1 MAPYCYHDVP
11 SSVPDARATAESL
24 ARNRSAH
31 PQDTMSTQTP
41 PVAPNAEDVTR
52 VMNSLRAL
60 VRALRI
66 STRAVEKEIG
76 ISGAQLFVLQQLLE
90 SPARSVNDLAERTST
105 HQSSVS
111 TVVSRLV
118 ERGMAR
124 REPSADDGRRMEISI
139 TDRGRKLVDSAPR
152 TAQMRM
158 QHAMR
163 QLTPGQVAMLAD
175 GLEAVV
181 RESGFSAEPV
191 TMFFEDDG
199 GGEG

>member
-1 MAPYCYHDVP
+1 MSSDTLTDTP
-11 SSVPDARATAESL
+11 SAG
-24 ARNRSAH
+24 
-31 PQDTMSTQTP
+31 
-41 PVAPNAEDVTR
+41 DVTR

-90 SPARSVNDLAERTST
+90 APARSVNDLAERTST

-118 ERGMAR
+118 ERGLVR

-139 TDRGRKLVDSAPR
+139 TDRGRRLVETAPL
-152 TAQMRM
+152 TAQVRM

-163 QLTPGQVAMLAD
+163 RIGAGRVRALGE
-175 GLEAVV
+175 GLETLV
-181 RESGFSAEPV
+181 RESGFGSEPV
-191 TMFFEDDG
+191 SMFFEDDG
-199 GGEG
+199 GSEG

>member
-1 MAPYCYHDVP
+1 M
-11 SSVPDARATAESL
+11 SS
-24 ARNRSAH
+24 
-31 PQDTMSTQTP
+31 DTLTDTP
-41 PVAPNAEDVTR
+41 AAGDVTR

-90 SPARSVNDLAERTST
+90 APARSVNDLAERTST

-118 ERGMAR
+118 ERGLAR

-139 TDRGRKLVDSAPR
+139 TDRGRRLVETAPV
-152 TAQMRM
+152 TAQTRM
-158 QHAMR
+158 HQAMR
-163 QLTPGQVAMLAD
+163 RLRTDQVRALGE
-175 GLEAVV
+175 GLEALV
-181 RESGFSAEPV
+181 RESGFGGEPV
-191 TMFFEDDG
+191 PMFFEDDG
-199 GGEG
+199 PAGS

>member
-1 MAPYCYHDVP
+1 
-11 SSVPDARATAESL
+11 
-24 ARNRSAH
+24 
-31 PQDTMSTQTP
+31 MSTDTP
-41 PVAPNAEDVTR
+41 PAAALPQDVTR

-60 VRALRI
+60 VRAIRI

-76 ISGAQLFVLQQLLE
+76 ISGAQLFVLQQLME

-118 ERGMAR
+118 DRGMVR

-139 TDRGRKLVDSAPR
+139 TDRGRRLAESAPY
-152 TAQMRM
+152 TAQIRM

-163 QLTPGQVAMLAD
+163 QLTPDQVARLAD
-175 GLEAVV
+175 SLEALV
-181 RESGFSAEPV
+181 RESGFAAEPAP
-191 TMFFEDDG
+191 MFFEDDG
-199 GGEG
+199 G

>member
-1 MAPYCYHDVP
+1 
-11 SSVPDARATAESL
+11 
-24 ARNRSAH
+24 
-31 PQDTMSTQTP
+31 MSTDTLAGTSP
-41 PVAPNAEDVTR
+41 AEDVTR

-90 SPARSVNDLAERTST
+90 APARSVNDLAERTST

-118 ERGMAR
+118 DRGLVR
-124 REPSADDGRRMEISI
+124 REPSVDDGRRMEISI
-139 TDRGRKLVDSAPR
+139 TDRGRRLVESAPL

-158 QHAMR
+158 QRAMR
-163 QLTPGQVAMLAD
+163 RLDPGQLTALAE
-175 GLEAVV
+175 GLEVLV
-181 RESGFSAEPV
+181 RESGFAGEPV
-191 TMFFEDDG
+191 PMFFEDEG
-199 GGEG
+199 GPES

>member
-1 MAPYCYHDVP
+1 
-11 SSVPDARATAESL
+11 
-24 ARNRSAH
+24 
-31 PQDTMSTQTP
+31 MSTDTLTGTP
-41 PVAPNAEDVTR
+41 SPEEVTR

-90 SPARSVNDLAERTST
+90 APARSVNDLAERTST

-118 ERGMAR
+118 DRGLVR

-139 TDRGRKLVDSAPR
+139 TDRGRRLVESAPL
-152 TAQMRM
+152 TAQTRM
-158 QHAMR
+158 QRAMR
-163 QLTPGQVAMLAD
+163 RLEPGQVSALAES
-175 GLEAVV
+175 LEALV
-181 RESGFSAEPV
+181 RESGFAGEPV
-191 TMFFEDDG
+191 TMFFEDDAAS
-199 GGEG
+199 EG